1 MAITRA
7 TASSLIQG
15 QPKSKNVLAGNAAIL
30 PGSYESIQTVTVGSG
45 GSSSI
50 SFTSIPSTYKHLQ
63 IRHLFTVDTNDRVYR
78 MRFNSDSGSNYA
90 FHELAGNGS
99 SVTTYASTSSTG
111 IDGGYNY
118 TASGFSTS
126 YLGPGVIDI
135 LDYSSTSKYKTT
147 RALDGIDFNGSGRV
161 TLHSGL
167 WQSTSAISS
176 ITLIPFTNGSFVQH
190 SSFALYGIRG

>member
-1 MAITRA
+1 MIGAIT
-7 TASSLIQG
+7 
-15 QPKSKNVLAGNAAIL
+15 AGLYAGGVPPVTN
-30 PGSYESIQTVTVGSG
+30 SYESIATVTVGSG

-50 SFTSIPSTYKHLQ
+50 SFTSIASTYKHLQ
-63 IRHLFTVDTNDRVYR
+63 IRYNFAVDTNDRVYR

-99 SVTTYASTSSTG
+99 SATTYAATSSTG

-126 YLGPGVIDI
+126 YFTGGIMDV
-135 LDYSSTSKYKTT
+135 LDYANTSKYKTT

-167 WQSTSAISS
+167 WQSTSAVSS
-176 ITLIPFTNGSFVQH
+176 ITLIPFTNGSFVQN
-190 SSFALYGIRG
+190 SSFALYGIKG

>member
-1 MAITRA
+1 MGILGIY
-7 TASSLIQG
+7 ASQISGHLANYAFESL
-15 QPKSKNVLAGNAAIL
+15 
-30 PGSYESIQTVTVGSG
+30 QTVTVGSG
-45 GSSSI
+45 GTSSI

-63 IRHLFTVDTNDRVYR
+63 IRYSFAIDTNDRVYR

-126 YLGPGVIDI
+126 YFSAGVLDVF
-135 LDYSSTSKYKTT
+135 DYSEISKYKTT
-147 RALDGIDFNGSGRV
+147 RALDGIDFNGSGRA

-176 ITLIPFTNGSFVQH
+176 VTLIPFTNGSFVQN
-190 SSFALYGIRG
+190 SKFALYGVKG